1 MNNDELRKAF
11 LYPNGTLRN
20 KLNIQDPD
28 KLSSVE
34 FRMVA
39 HHASWLLDHGYQV
52 RNMDDFP
59 KIHQFLFGELY
70 SWAGQLRTYY
80 ISKGGTTFM
89 PPTAFDMAL
98 TNINGQLDE
107 LVKEKQPTAFQYA
120 KLLDSLNYLHPFRE
134 GNGRTTRLFLQ
145 LLAANHGQY
154 LDLGHQDANVLQALN
169 NSELTVIQQFIHVKD
184 LN

>member
-1 MNNDELRKAF
+1 
-11 LYPNGTLRN
+11 
-20 KLNIQDPD
+20 
-28 KLSSVE
+28 
-34 FRMVA
+34 
-39 HHASWLLDHGYQV
+39 
-52 RNMDDFP
+52 
-59 KIHQFLFGELY
+59 
-70 SWAGQLRTYY
+70 
-80 ISKGGTTFM
+80 M

-169 NSELTVIQQFIHVKD
+169 NSELTVIQRFIHVKD